1 MNIHNLPNNSKIEI
15 STENNTQT
23 IIIPHEKNSML
34 KYFIGPFMI
43 FWILGWAAGFIS
55 VSNEILN
62 GEGNLFLI
70 AWLGAWSIGGI
81 FAFYFLYRIFRKT
94 IPEKLTLKKF
104 ELSID
109 TGIPSLSFTFMNMF
123 NMQEYWRNLFP
134 KRKIYTLN
142 HNEINSIKL
151 RETGMKN
158 RLTIDKDSTRID
170 IAKSASEIE
179 REWLFKYIQTFYSIE
194 KKSD

>member
-1 MNIHNLPNNSKIEI
+1 MNINNLPNNSKIEI
-15 STENNTQT
+15 FTENNNQV
-23 IIIPHEKNSML
+23 IIIPHTKSSML

-43 FWILGWAAGFIS
+43 FWLFGWVAGFIN
-55 VSNEILN
+55 VSSQILK

-70 AWLGAWSIGGI
+70 AWLSIWSIGGI

-94 IPEKLTLKKF
+94 IPEKLTLKKL

-109 TGIPSLSFTFMNMF
+109 TGIPPLSFTFMNIF
-123 NMQEYWRNLFP
+123 DMQEYWKNLFP
-134 KRKIYTLN
+134 KRKLYTLN
-142 HNEINSIKL
+142 HNEIRSLSL

-158 RLTIDKDSTRID
+158 RLTIDKNSTRID